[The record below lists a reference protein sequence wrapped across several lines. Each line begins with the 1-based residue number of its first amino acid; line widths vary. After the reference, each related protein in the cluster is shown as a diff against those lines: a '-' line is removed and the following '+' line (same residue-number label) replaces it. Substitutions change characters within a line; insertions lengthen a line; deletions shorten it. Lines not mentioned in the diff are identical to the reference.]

1 MSVRV
6 SLTDNSQTL
15 FYTSRPMKGFY
26 QILRKIFAAGLPCIC
41 LALAFS
47 ACTATTGTKVP
58 TGEYQLS
65 KTTKIGILT
74 TKEEEFS
81 LRISRDQM
89 TGTGAILGGLIGL
102 GIESGV
108 RSSSDT
114 KREDELK
121 PLLRDFDPTYV
132 LTDKLAHRMQS
143 ASAFKKVLPLKSK
156 DAGLSNNDRPDSLLE
171 VTLRQWG
178 LRLCAAPTT
187 SLEQV
192 EVALTVHGKVTIV
205 DNGSSVWERNE
216 VYREGRCHPLSKFQ
230 SQDGALEQALT
241 AAIDNLAGKMTNDI
255 LFP

>member
-1 MSVRV
+1 MR
-6 SLTDNSQTL
+6 
-15 FYTSRPMKGFY
+15 
-26 QILRKIFAAGLPCIC
+26 ILSGHQALLRGPIC

-58 TGEYQLS
+58 AGEYQLS
-65 KTTKIGILT
+65 KATKIGIVT

-81 LRISRDQM
+81 LRMSREQM
-89 TGTGAILGGLIGL
+89 TGTGAILGGLVGA
-102 GIESGV
+102 GIESGM

-114 KREDELK
+114 KREDPLK

-143 ASAFKKVLPLKSK
+143 ASAFKEVLPLKSK
-156 DAGLSNNDRPDSLLE
+156 DEGLSSIKGLDSVLE
-171 VTLRQWG
+171 VTLKQWG
-178 LRLCAAPTT
+178 LRLCTAPTT

-192 EVALTVHGKVTIV
+192 EVALTVHGKLTMV
-205 DNGSSVWERNE
+205 DNGTSVWERNE
-216 VYREGRCHPLSKFQ
+216 VYREGRCHPLYKLQ

-241 AAIDNLAGKMTNDI
+241 AAIDNLAGKITNDI